1 MQAIVNDSLGKKKHE
16 KQTHMFINMRKIS
29 LNGEK
34 TNVLGKTKMC

>member
-1 MQAIVNDSLGKKKHE
+1 MQAIVNDSLGKKHE

-34 TNVLGKTKMC
+34 KVLGKTKMC